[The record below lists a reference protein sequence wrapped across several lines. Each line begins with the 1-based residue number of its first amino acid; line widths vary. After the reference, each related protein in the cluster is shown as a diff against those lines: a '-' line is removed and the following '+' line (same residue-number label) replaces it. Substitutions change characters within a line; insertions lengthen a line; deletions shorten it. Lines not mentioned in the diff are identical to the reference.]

1 MNDVF
6 ENRILSIFRDLNRI
20 PRESGNE
27 KSVSDFIMEWALE
40 RGLQAAQD
48 EYNNLIIRKPASPGC
63 EDHEAVL
70 LQAHMDMV
78 CEKNADSTHDFS
90 KDPIDLKV
98 EGDWLMSARGTTLGA
113 DNGIGVAAAMA
124 ILEDSE
130 AHHPPLEVVFTV
142 EEETSFAGAENVDIT
157 GLQATRMINLDHAVA
172 NQVIAGSCGGTGVEL
187 TMPLERCSEV
197 PAGCKG
203 YKVSVKGLLGG
214 HSGED
219 IHRGR
224 GNAITLLIRLL
235 ENPAF
240 KVVSIEGGTNRLAI
254 PREAFALVLAE
265 DDEAVSDAV
274 ETWKSAFRREYGSA
288 APDLDVTF
296 EDAKAGLPFTS
307 ESFRRIAAAVRLYP
321 NGIVN
326 MNGCFEST
334 VESSD
339 NIGIITTEGDELKLV
354 SEVRGAYRTTVDSIV
369 KSIDVLA
376 ELLGA
381 KVQLFNG
388 YIPWEYD
395 DCSELKDL
403 ALDVYEDMYGS
414 SMECIALHA
423 GLECGFFAEK
433 KPGLDIIAIGPD
445 CLYFHSPQERVNIPS
460 TLRFME
466 FLKELLRRL

>member
-1 MNDVF
+1 MERIFD
-6 ENRILSIFRDLNRI
+6 NRILSIFRDINRI

-27 KSVSDFIMEWALE
+27 KGVSDFILKWAQAK
-40 RGLQAAQD
+40 GLQAVQD
-48 EYNNLIIRKPASPGC
+48 KYNNLIIRKPASAGY
-63 EDHEAVL
+63 ENHEAVL

-78 CEKNADSTHDFS
+78 CEKHSGSTHDFS
-90 KDPIDLKV
+90 KDPIELKV
-98 EGDWLMSARGTTLGA
+98 DGDWLMSARGTTLGA

-124 ILEDSE
+124 VLEE
-130 AHHPPLEVVFTV
+130 ENINHPPLEVVFTV
-142 EEETSFAGAENVDIT
+142 EEETSFAGAENVDVT
-157 GLQATRMINLDHAVA
+157 DLKATRMINLDHAA
-172 NQVIAGSCGGTGVEL
+172 ENQIIAGSCGGTGVEF
-187 TMPLERCSEV
+187 TMPLERYSEI
-197 PAGCKG
+197 PPGCKG
-203 YKVSVKGLLGG
+203 YRLAVSGLLGG

-254 PREAFALVLAE
+254 PREAFAVVLAE
-265 DDEAVSDAV
+265 DEESVRRAVSHA
-274 ETWKSAFRREYGSA
+274 KAAFRREYGSS

-296 EDAKAGLPFTS
+296 EDAKAGLPLTS
-307 ESFRRIAAAVRLYP
+307 DSFNRIAAAVRLYP

-326 MNGCFEST
+326 MNGCFECT

-339 NIGIITTEGDELKLV
+339 NIGIISTKSDELRLV
-354 SEVRGAYRTTVDSIV
+354 SEVRGAYRTTVDSVV
-369 KSIDVLA
+369 KSIEALA
-376 ELLGA
+376 GLLGA

-388 YIPWEYD
+388 YIPWEYND
-395 DCSELKDL
+395 SSALKEL
-403 ALDVYEDMYGS
+403 ALSVYEEMYGKA
-414 SMECIALHA
+414 MECIALHA

-460 TLRFME
+460 TLRFMD
-466 FLKELLRRL
+466 FIKKLLSRL